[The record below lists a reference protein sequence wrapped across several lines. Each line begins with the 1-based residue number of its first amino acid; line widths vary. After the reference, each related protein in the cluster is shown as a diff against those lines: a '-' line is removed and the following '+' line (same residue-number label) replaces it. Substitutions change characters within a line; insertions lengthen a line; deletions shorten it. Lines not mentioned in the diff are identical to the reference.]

1 MSIIH
6 ETSAIII
13 GVFFAFLFTYS
24 VVVVRIHNFMTASFN
39 LDEEEDDPMQN
50 PPYAMPPDGLE
61 ETERQKRPP
70 PSYVSKGVTKVNNN
84 QFAAMMWVEKNAF
97 MAEYKASSA
106 QYNTKSRT
114 ITETILTAD
123 KLSKA
128 GKQEDAQ
135 KLYES
140 AAQSMLDL
148 KNEPEYA

>member
-1 MSIIH
+1 MGTAKKYNRLTVYATKCNWILK
-6 ETSAIII
+6 ETK
-13 GVFFAFLFTYS
+13 
-24 VVVVRIHNFMTASFN
+24 
-39 LDEEEDDPMQN
+39 
-50 PPYAMPPDGLE
+50 
-61 ETERQKRPP
+61 RQERPP

-84 QFAAMMWVEKNAF
+84 QFAAMMWVEENAF

-128 GKQEDAQ
+128 GKLEDAQ

>member
-1 MSIIH
+1 MQR
-6 ETSAIII
+6 SAT
-13 GVFFAFLFTYS
+13 GFSKL
-24 VVVVRIHNFMTASFN
+24 
-39 LDEEEDDPMQN
+39 QN
-50 PPYAMPPDGLE
+50 PAGLE
-61 ETERQKRPP
+61 ETKRQERPP
-70 PSYVSKGVTKVNNN
+70 PSCVSKGVTKVNNN

-148 KNEPEYA
+148 KKEPEYA

>member
-1 MSIIH
+1 MGTAKKIIDQQYMQR
-6 ETSAIII
+6 SAT
-13 GVFFAFLFTYS
+13 GFSKL
-24 VVVVRIHNFMTASFN
+24 
-39 LDEEEDDPMQN
+39 QN
-50 PPYAMPPDGLE
+50 PAGLE
-61 ETERQKRPP
+61 ETKRQERPP

-97 MAEYKASSA
+97 MAEYKASEGNSILLLISITASSA

>member
-1 MSIIH
+1 MGFSK
-6 ETSAIII
+6 
-13 GVFFAFLFTYS
+13 L
-24 VVVVRIHNFMTASFN
+24 
-39 LDEEEDDPMQN
+39 QN
-50 PPYAMPPDGLE
+50 PDGLG
-61 ETERQKRPP
+61 ETKRQERPP

-128 GKQEDAQ
+128 GKLEDAQ

-148 KNEPEYA
+148 KNEPEYAQDQSMKNQFARIYKRLSSCSKQLCATFSEVVLF